1 MDWLGT
7 GLSGRPAFT
16 ASTHG
21 DSVRFFLDA
30 LESWR
35 HHNGLEK
42 VSILGHSLG
51 AYLAALYALEHPERV
66 ERLILVGPAGL
77 AARGAPPPDS
87 LLYRAL
93 TSAWEGGITPG
104 SVVRFLG
111 PLAPGRALY
120 YAQRRFRDGEGLRPV
135 EEQAF
140 GAYVHHILAARGSG
154 EFALPHL
161 LAPGAWARQP
171 LLSRLKELQM
181 PLTFIYGVNDWMD
194 WRSGAEAVNIVREQA
209 GQPAGLCR
217 VANAGHYP
225 MIDNPGAFHKQV
237 LNAMLGRP
245 VVSCGDQA
253 PRNGAGSVKQDMGSA
268 REVMD
273 ETLGGV

>member
-1 MDWLGT
+1 
-7 GLSGRPAFT
+7 
-16 ASTHG
+16 
-21 DSVRFFLDA
+21 
-30 LESWR
+30 
-35 HHNGLEK
+35 
-42 VSILGHSLG
+42 
-51 AYLAALYALEHPERV
+51 
-66 ERLILVGPAGL
+66 
-77 AARGAPPPDS
+77 
-87 LLYRAL
+87 
-93 TSAWEGGITPG
+93 
-104 SVVRFLG
+104 
-111 PLAPGRALY
+111 
-120 YAQRRFRDGEGLRPV
+120 
-135 EEQAF
+135 
-140 GAYVHHILAARGSG
+140 
-154 EFALPHL
+154 
-161 LAPGAWARQP
+161 
-171 LLSRLKELQM
+171 M

-268 REVMD
+268 REVVD